1 MVPIAPRFRPMPPI
15 TAPPR
20 TESSRGRATSSAAF
34 LLLGLVALG
43 SAAAHSR
50 APSLDIDMFPIL
62 DIYSYSWIYLLL
74 LNISL
79 TLRSTGTESPR
90 VHSRPWNQNQHIN
103 FGKPCLY
110 RRFGDLRSANRSV
123 DNLLI
128 TPPESS
134 SILPKKTHLKRE
146 PAKNDAPAALALPK
160 MTHPKLRP
168 AKKDA
173 LEVGDCQK

>member
-1 MVPIAPRFRPMPPI
+1 
-15 TAPPR
+15 
-20 TESSRGRATSSAAF
+20 
-34 LLLGLVALG
+34 
-43 SAAAHSR
+43 
-50 APSLDIDMFPIL
+50 MFPIL

-74 LNISL
+74 LDISL

-90 VHSRPWNQNQHIN
+90 VHSLPWNQNQHIN

-110 RRFGDLRSANRSV
+110 RRFVDLRSANRRV

-146 PAKNDAPAALALPK
+146 TAKNDAPAALALPK